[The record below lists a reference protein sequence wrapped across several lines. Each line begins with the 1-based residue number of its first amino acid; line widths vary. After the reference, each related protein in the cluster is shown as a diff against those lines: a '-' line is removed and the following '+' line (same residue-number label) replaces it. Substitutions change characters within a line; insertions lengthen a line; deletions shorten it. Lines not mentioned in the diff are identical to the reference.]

1 MRYEER
7 RNWELYWLVDPLD
20 GTVEFIKGN
29 NEFTV
34 NIALMENNVC
44 MGAVIY
50 VPYFEKMYVAG
61 RGGGAFLKEHIAP
74 DAAAAFARRAI
85 GADMRYMHETGVLD
99 DDGLMGD
106 GEYDED
112 DAFEALFAEM
122 TDGLEDD
129 GEIGRIAQMLDAY
142 MEARQDFMEEN
153 GLADD

>member
-1 MRYEER
+1 M
-7 RNWELYWLVDPLD
+7 D
-20 GTVEFIKGN
+20 
-29 NEFTV
+29 
-34 NIALMENNVC
+34 NV
-44 MGAVIY
+44 MQGY
-50 VPYFEKMYVAG
+50 D
-61 RGGGAFLKEHIAP
+61 L
-74 DAAAAFARRAI
+74 DAAVRQIGKAIADAAEAFARRAI
-85 GADMRYMHETGVLD
+85 EADMRYMHETGVLD
-99 DDGLMGD
+99 DDGLMGE

>member
-1 MRYEER
+1 MDNVMQGY
-7 RNWELYWLVDPLD
+7 DLD
-20 GTVEFIKGN
+20 
-29 NEFTV
+29 
-34 NIALMENNVC
+34 A
-44 MGAVIY
+44 AVSQIG
-50 VPYFEKMYVAG
+50 KAIG
-61 RGGGAFLKEHIAP
+61 KAAKTAP

-85 GADMRYMHETGVLD
+85 EADMRYMHETGVLD

>member
-1 MRYEER
+1 M
-7 RNWELYWLVDPLD
+7 D
-20 GTVEFIKGN
+20 
-29 NEFTV
+29 
-34 NIALMENNVC
+34 NV
-44 MGAVIY
+44 MQGYDHDAAVRQIG
-50 VPYFEKMYVAG
+50 KAIG
-61 RGGGAFLKEHIAP
+61 KAAKTAP

-85 GADMRYMHETGVLD
+85 EADMRYMHETGVLD
-99 DDGLMGD
+99 DDGLMGE

>member
-1 MRYEER
+1 MSDVMQGY
-7 RNWELYWLVDPLD
+7 D
-20 GTVEFIKGN
+20 
-29 NEFTV
+29 
-34 NIALMENNVC
+34 MEA
-44 MGAVIY
+44 AVSQIG
-50 VPYFEKMYVAG
+50 KAICK
-61 RGGGAFLKEHIAP
+61 AAKAAP
-74 DAAAAFARRAI
+74 DTAAAFARRAI
-85 GADMRYMHETGVLD
+85 EADMRYMHETGVLD
-99 DDGLMGD
+99 DDGLMGE

>member
-1 MRYEER
+1 MDNVMQGY
-7 RNWELYWLVDPLD
+7 DLD
-20 GTVEFIKGN
+20 
-29 NEFTV
+29 
-34 NIALMENNVC
+34 A
-44 MGAVIY
+44 AVRQIG
-50 VPYFEKMYVAG
+50 KAIG
-61 RGGGAFLKEHIAP
+61 KAAKAAP

-85 GADMRYMHETGVLD
+85 EADMHYMHETGVLD
-99 DDGLMGD
+99 DDGLMGE

-112 DAFEALFAEM
+112 DAVEALFAEM

>member
-1 MRYEER
+1 MDNVMQGY
-7 RNWELYWLVDPLD
+7 DLD
-20 GTVEFIKGN
+20 
-29 NEFTV
+29 
-34 NIALMENNVC
+34 A
-44 MGAVIY
+44 AVSQIG
-50 VPYFEKMYVAG
+50 KAIG
-61 RGGGAFLKEHIAP
+61 KAAKAAP

-85 GADMRYMHETGVLD
+85 EADMRYMHETGVLD
-99 DDGLMGD
+99 DDGLMGE

>member
-1 MRYEER
+1 MDNVMQGY
-7 RNWELYWLVDPLD
+7 DLD
-20 GTVEFIKGN
+20 
-29 NEFTV
+29 
-34 NIALMENNVC
+34 A
-44 MGAVIY
+44 AVRQIG
-50 VPYFEKMYVAG
+50 KAIG
-61 RGGGAFLKEHIAP
+61 KAAKTAP

-85 GADMRYMHETGVLD
+85 EADMRYMNETGVLD

-129 GEIGRIAQMLDAY
+129 SEIGRIAQMLDAY